1 MSGTISPTMIIAAA
15 GFMNGSGLGVS
26 SSMTSTLSSFN
37 SSAFTSSYTNLISAL
52 NSANIAL
59 PTMPSYFTG
68 NVNNAQITSTI
79 STTAS
84 QIAPDTK
91 KFISNFSSASAFGS
105 ASFAW
110 SAALAEASTKSFA
123 DFGGGITSFSDMA
136 SGGLSKIM
144 SPAGLSLPGLP
155 GAPGLSAGQILA
167 KPDFAALGSVFNNF
181 GTAFDVSNVGKMFDP
196 ANFIKNLNKQGL
208 GDVGGLSDKLQAMG
222 IDPSKPDRK
231 STGLNSSHTD
241 ISRMPSSA

>member
-91 KFISNFSSASAFGS
+91 IGRAH
-105 ASFAW
+105 
-110 SAALAEASTKSFA
+110 
-123 DFGGGITSFSDMA
+123 
-136 SGGLSKIM
+136 
-144 SPAGLSLPGLP
+144 
-155 GAPGLSAGQILA
+155 
-167 KPDFAALGSVFNNF
+167 V
-181 GTAFDVSNVGKMFDP
+181 
-196 ANFIKNLNKQGL
+196 
-208 GDVGGLSDKLQAMG
+208 
-222 IDPSKPDRK
+222 
-231 STGLNSSHTD
+231 
-241 ISRMPSSA
+241 